1 FLAVGGVVRMSLWR
15 QKFKNRN
22 FIYALLLGFT
32 LVIIS
37 CTPEEEC
44 ETETVCYGNGNCIEK
59 PKGNCF

>member
-1 FLAVGGVVRMSLWR
+1 MKN

>member
-1 FLAVGGVVRMSLWR
+1 M
-15 QKFKNRN
+15 KNFKLSI
-22 FIYALLLGFT
+22 FSVLLLGFT

-59 PKGNCF
+59 PIEK